1 MFKVSQPKSQSN
13 VSRTIRFTEEL
24 FKVLNKIAV
33 KEGTSFN
40 EIVLQSCQY
49 AIDNYDESDEL
60 EELE

>member
-1 MFKVSQPKSQSN
+1 MFKVSHPKSQSN
-13 VSRTIRFTEEL
+13 ISRTIRFTEEL
-24 FKVLNKIAV
+24 FSVLSEIAV

-40 EIVLQSCQY
+40 ALVLQCCQY